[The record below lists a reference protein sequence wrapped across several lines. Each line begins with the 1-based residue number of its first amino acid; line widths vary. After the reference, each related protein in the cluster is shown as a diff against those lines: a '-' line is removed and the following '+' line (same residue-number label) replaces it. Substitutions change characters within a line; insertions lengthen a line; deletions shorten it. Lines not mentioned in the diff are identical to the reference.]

1 MLQEFKAFA
10 MKGNLVDVA
19 VAFVMGAAFGK
30 VITSFTSGII
40 SPIIGLIFNV
50 PNMDEMKYVL
60 NPAEVDAE
68 GVETVAESA
77 IMYGSFLNATIDF
90 IIVAFVMFLI
100 IRGIN
105 NMKKKE
111 EEASAAPPA
120 PSNEEVLLGE
130 IRVLLK
136 KESLNTKIDFI

>member
-1 MLQEFKAFA
+1 MFQEFKDFA

-30 VITSFTSGII
+30 VISAFTTGIV

-50 PNMDEMKYVL
+50 PNMDEIKYVL
-60 NPAEVDAE
+60 KEAEVGAD

-77 IMYGSFLNATIDF
+77 IMYGSFLTATIDF
-90 IIVAFVMFLI
+90 IIVAFVMFLVVK
-100 IRGIN
+100 GIN

-111 EEASAAPPA
+111 EAAPAAPPA
-120 PSNEEVLLGE
+120 PTKEEVLLGE
-130 IRVLLK
+130 IRDLLK
-136 KESLNTKIDFI
+136 K

>member
-1 MLQEFKAFA
+1 
-10 MKGNLVDVA
+10 
-19 VAFVMGAAFGK
+19 MGAAFGK
-30 VITSFTSGII
+30 VITSFTSGIV

-60 NPAEVDAE
+60 NPAEV
-68 GVETVAESA
+68 VETVAESA